1 MTSKGRLRLKRN
13 KGVKDDSPLNANAW
27 EGYAEEYGSSD
38 DDDSLV
44 VSFQSAF
51 QFVQA
56 NEGVYDDT
64 DLLIDTGSTVSVI
77 RCEKMLVNVTDNEKT
92 LRAYTNGGHQD
103 ST

>member
-1 MTSKGRLRLKRN
+1 M
-13 KGVKDDSPLNANAW
+13 NAG
-27 EGYAEEYGSSD
+27 EGYTEEYGSLD

-77 RCEKMLVNVTDNEKT
+77 RCGKMLVSATDNEKT

-103 ST
+103 SNQKGDLPGFCIV